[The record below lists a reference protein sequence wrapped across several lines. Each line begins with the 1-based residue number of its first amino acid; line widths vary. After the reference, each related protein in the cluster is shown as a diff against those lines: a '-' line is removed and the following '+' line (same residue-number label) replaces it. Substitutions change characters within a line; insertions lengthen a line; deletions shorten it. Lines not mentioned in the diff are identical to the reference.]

1 MDGLRNYHTKCG
13 QSDSERQMSYDTTY
27 MWTLIKKDTN
37 ELTCKTEADSQTL
50 KNLWLPIGTGGG
62 GGTGVWDWHMHTEVY
77 GTDGQWGQRALP
89 SIL

>member
-1 MDGLRNYHTKCG
+1 
-13 QSDSERQMSYDTTY
+13 

-77 GTDGQWGQRALP
+77 ERLTNGDRELYPVFCDNPCGKR
-89 SIL
+89 I